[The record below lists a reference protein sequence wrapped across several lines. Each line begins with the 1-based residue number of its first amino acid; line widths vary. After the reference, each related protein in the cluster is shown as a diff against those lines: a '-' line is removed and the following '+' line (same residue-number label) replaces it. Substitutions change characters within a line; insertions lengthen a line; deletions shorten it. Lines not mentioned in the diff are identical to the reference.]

1 MLSCRHVYLVDK
13 KKKTFVDGSSR
24 PSIASIRDA
33 AAPKVSIGRAL
44 R

>member
-13 KKKTFVDGSSR
+13 KKTFVDGSSL